1 LELITELDKH
11 LVGGGG
17 ALEDKYFAGEGD
29 VLEVVEP
36 FETLRRETA
45 TVLRDE
51 VAAMNLDN
59 FIVRPQ
65 RRLVEK
71 YSTLEAWTTLSA
83 DAQAELVLQV
93 AGLPSEI
100 EAEDEE
106 AKRFDLLML
115 NLQLAQLRSEPAFAR
130 LRDQVKGIAGLLEEK
145 ASIPMVQ
152 QEMVLIQEIQ
162 TDEWWQDVTVPRLDR
177 ARKRLRLLVKLIE
190 KQARKPIYTDFGDQ
204 MGVETPIELPG
215 FSAPDSYE
223 RFRAKARQFL
233 QAHENH
239 IAIHKLRTNEPLTP
253 TDLGELERIL
263 AESGIGTPEDVQK
276 AKDES
281 KGLGLFVRSL
291 IGMDRQA
298 AKTALGAFLSLGN
311 LQANQIHFLDEIVN
325 HLTEH
330 GFVEAARLYES
341 PYTDYN
347 PQGVDGV
354 FTSQQVDELFS
365 ILDDVRKRATA

>member
-1 LELITELDKH
+1 
-11 LVGGGG
+11 
-17 ALEDKYFAGEGD
+17 
-29 VLEVVEP
+29 
-36 FETLRRETA
+36 
-45 TVLRDE
+45 
-51 VAAMNLDN
+51 
-59 FIVRPQ
+59 
-65 RRLVEK
+65 
-71 YSTLEAWTTLSA
+71 
-83 DAQAELVLQV
+83 
-93 AGLPSEI
+93 
-100 EAEDEE
+100 
-106 AKRFDLLML
+106 
-115 NLQLAQLRSEPAFAR
+115 
-130 LRDQVKGIAGLLEEK
+130 
-145 ASIPMVQ
+145 MVQ